1 MALENHIPSA
11 SSGEPYRYE
20 ELSDFTGGLNL
31 RADQTS
37 LGDNESPAL
46 LNVEVD
52 PRGGIARR
60 DAIDAL
66 NATALGE
73 ILKISSHHET
83 TGDNQIL
90 VAAKDSSN
98 TALYY
103 GSGGNF
109 TRINTSASGSGVAL
123 AGHALPGFITFNDET
138 YISNGTLFETD
149 KSAVK
154 WTGANS
160 ASVLTPD
167 LDGTAGHFPLARLM
181 CTWGERVWVASTR
194 ESATNHFNRIR
205 WSKVDKGD
213 EWNADDY
220 IDIDVGE
227 HGDHITAIVPNGDRL
242 LVFKENAIYGVY
254 GFDSDSFQVINLTRI
269 AGSIDDCT
277 PVASPL
283 GVFFWYAQE
292 GVYMLGAESL
302 DYMFHSIKPAITRS
316 QLTFTGVPSLM
327 WFDNRLWVSVDY
339 QSGDGIQN
347 SNQTNRRNVFVY
359 DPSLSMNGSWTR
371 FDINARNLF
380 TYKPPGGTHLGLCAT
395 SDVDS
400 GVTTAA
406 FTRVCKVNIDA
417 DVDDYTG
424 APSNTQIHSFYQT
437 RWLEGN
443 RPTFNKRWGKTRTVL
458 LADNTV
464 AIQMKIYKDYNTA
477 SEATTLSQQITG
489 EASTSAWDSATWQ
502 KLPGDEGTDGD
513 GVWVSFGDSQ
523 IYKFFKWPSAGTAK
537 AICIRFNVDPST
549 DNNGKWGCTSI
560 VGMYRTRRIR

>member
-1 MALENHIPSA
+1 MALDDHIPPA

-20 ELSDFTGGLNL
+20 ELKDFTGGLNL
-31 RADQTS
+31 RSDQTS
-37 LGDNESPAL
+37 LGPSESPAM

-66 NATALGE
+66 NASALGE

-83 TGDNQIL
+83 GGDNQIL

-98 TALYY
+98 TGLYY

-123 AGHALPGFITFNDET
+123 AGHALPGFVTFNDET
-138 YISNGTLFETD
+138 YICNGTLFETD

-160 ASVLTPD
+160 ASVLTPPTD
-167 LDGTAGHFPLARLM
+167 DSAGRFPLSRLM
-181 CTWGERVWVASTR
+181 CTWGERVWVANTK
-194 ESATNHFNRIR
+194 ENHTGSWVTHANRIR
-205 WSKVDKGD
+205 WSKIDKGD
-213 EWNADDY
+213 TWENDSY
-220 IDIDVGE
+220 IDIDIGE

-242 LVFKENAIYGVY
+242 LVFKENAVYGVY

-277 PVASPL
+277 PVASPM

-292 GVYMLGAESL
+292 GVYKLSTESL
-302 DYMFHSIKPAITRS
+302 EYMFHPIKPAITRS

-327 WFDNRLWVSVDY
+327 WHGNRLWVSVDY

-347 SNQTNRRNVFVY
+347 SNQVNRRNVFVY
-359 DPSLSMNGSWTR
+359 DPSLGQGGSWTR
-371 FDINARNLF
+371 FDINARDLF
-380 TYKPPGGTHLGLCAT
+380 AYKPPGGTHLGLAAT
-395 SDVDS
+395 SDVVS
-400 GVTTAA
+400 TVTTAA
-406 FTRVCKVNIDA
+406 FTRVCKVDVNA

-424 APSNTQIHSFYQT
+424 APSNSQIHSFYQT

-464 AIQMKIYKDYNTA
+464 SVQMKIYKDYNTG
-477 SEATTLSQQITG
+477 SETNTLSQQITG
-489 EASTSAWDSATWQ
+489 EASSAAWDSATW
-502 KLPGDEGTDGD
+502 DSDS
-513 GVWVSFGDSQ
+513 WVSFGDSQ

-537 AICIRFNVDPST
+537 AISIRFNVEPST
-549 DNNGKWGCTSI
+549 NNNGKWGCTSV

>member
-1 MALENHIPSA
+1 MALDDHIPPA

-20 ELSDFTGGLNL
+20 ELKDFTGGLNL
-31 RADQTS
+31 RSDQTS
-37 LGDNESPAL
+37 LGPSESPAM

-66 NATALGE
+66 NASALGE

-98 TALYY
+98 TGLYY
-103 GSGGNF
+103 GSGSNF

-123 AGHALPGFITFNDET
+123 AGHALPGFVTFNDET
-138 YISNGTLFETD
+138 YICNGTLFETD

-167 LDGTAGHFPLARLM
+167 IDGTAGHFPLSRLM
-181 CTWGERVWVASTR
+181 CTWGERVWVANTKEDDTGSWVTH
-194 ESATNHFNRIR
+194 ANRIR
-205 WSKVDKGD
+205 WSEIDKGD
-213 EWNADDY
+213 EWEADAY

-242 LVFKENAIYGVY
+242 LVFKENAVYGVY

-277 PVASPL
+277 PVASPM
-283 GVFFWYAQE
+283 GVFFWYAKE
-292 GVYMLGAESL
+292 GVYKLGTESL
-302 DYMFHSIKPAITRS
+302 EYMFHPIKPAITRS

-327 WFDNRLWVSVDY
+327 WHNNRLWVSVDY
-339 QSGDGIQN
+339 QSGDNIQN
-347 SNQTNRRNVFVY
+347 SNQVNRRNVFVY
-359 DPSLSMNGSWTR
+359 DPSLGQGGSWTR

-380 TYKPPGGTHLGLCAT
+380 AYKPPGGTFLGLAAT
-395 SDVDS
+395 SDVVS
-400 GVTTAA
+400 TVTTAA
-406 FTRVCKVNIDA
+406 FTRVCKVDIDA

-424 APSNTQIHSFYQT
+424 APSNSQIHSFYQT

-464 AIQMKIYKDYNTA
+464 AIQMKIYKDYNTG

-489 EASTSAWDSATWQ
+489 EASSAAWDSATW
-502 KLPGDEGTDGD
+502 DTDT
-513 GVWVSFGDSQ
+513 WVSFGDSQ

-537 AICIRFNVDPST
+537 AICIRFNVEPT
-549 DNNGKWGCTSI
+549 TNNNGKWGCTSV

>member
-1 MALENHIPSA
+1 MALDDHIPPA

-20 ELSDFTGGLNL
+20 ELKDFTGGLNL
-31 RADQTS
+31 RSDQTS
-37 LGDNESPAL
+37 LGPSESPAM

-66 NATALGE
+66 NASALGE

-98 TALYY
+98 TGLYY
-103 GSGGNF
+103 GSGSNF

-123 AGHALPGFITFNDET
+123 AGHALPGFVTFNDET
-138 YISNGTLFETD
+138 YICNGTLFETD

-167 LDGTAGHFPLARLM
+167 IDGTAGHFPLSRLM
-181 CTWGERVWVASTR
+181 CTWGERIWVANTKEDDTGSWVTH
-194 ESATNHFNRIR
+194 ANRIR
-205 WSKVDKGD
+205 WSEIDKGD
-213 EWNADDY
+213 EWETDAY

-242 LVFKENAIYGVY
+242 LVFKENAVYGVY

-277 PVASPL
+277 PVASPM

-292 GVYMLGAESL
+292 GVYKLGTESL
-302 DYMFHSIKPAITRS
+302 EYMFHPIKPAITRS

-327 WFDNRLWVSVDY
+327 WHNNRLWVSVDY
-339 QSGDGIQN
+339 QSGDNIQN
-347 SNQTNRRNVFVY
+347 SNQVNRRNVFVY
-359 DPSLSMNGSWTR
+359 DPSLGQGGSWTR

-380 TYKPPGGTHLGLCAT
+380 AYKPPGGTFLGLAAT
-395 SDVDS
+395 SDVVS
-400 GVTTAA
+400 TVTTAA
-406 FTRVCKVNIDA
+406 FTRVCKVDIDA

-424 APSNTQIHSFYQT
+424 APSNSQIYSFYQT

-464 AIQMKIYKDYNTA
+464 AIQMKIYKDYNTG

-489 EASTSAWDSATWQ
+489 EASSAAWDSATW
-502 KLPGDEGTDGD
+502 DTDT
-513 GVWVSFGDSQ
+513 WVSFGDSQ

-537 AICIRFNVDPST
+537 AICIRFNVEPT
-549 DNNGKWGCTSI
+549 TNNNGKWGCTSV